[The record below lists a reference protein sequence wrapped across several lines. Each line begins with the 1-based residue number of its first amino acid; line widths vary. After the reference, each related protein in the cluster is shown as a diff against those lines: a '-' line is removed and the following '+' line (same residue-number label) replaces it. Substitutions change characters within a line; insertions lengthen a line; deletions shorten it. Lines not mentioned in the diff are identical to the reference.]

1 MRGVPVSARRSAY
14 ADQARAEASAWMR
27 GTVARRLRQ
36 IAARRLHLDG
46 HTTVVAPLGRPAAPG
61 SDDDRSCDRCGS
73 FTPIG
78 ELFHPIAVRPKPWLT
93 LIGGLCGVCA
103 DKEVAS

>member
-1 MRGVPVSARRSAY
+1 MSRRRSAY
-14 ADQARAEASAWMR
+14 ADQARAEQSAWLR

-36 IAARRLHLDG
+36 IEDLHLVLDG
-46 HTTVVAPLGRPAAPG
+46 HTSVIGPLGRPATPG

-78 ELFHPIAVRPKPWLT
+78 EPFYPVAVRPTPWLI
-93 LIGGLCGVCA
+93 LAGGLCAGCA
-103 DKEVAS
+103 GKEVSV